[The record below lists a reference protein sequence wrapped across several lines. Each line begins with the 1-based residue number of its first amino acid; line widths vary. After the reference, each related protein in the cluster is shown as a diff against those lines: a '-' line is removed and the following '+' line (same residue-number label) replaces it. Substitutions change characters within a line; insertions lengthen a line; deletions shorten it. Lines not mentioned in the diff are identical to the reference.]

1 MRLGDVFT
9 VQRFKS
15 TAVILGVI
23 AFALFATAIAKSRA
37 AKPAVIIKMMDN
49 PLSFEPVR
57 TTIKAGD
64 TVEWQNVGNQLHHVT
79 TDPAAALKKADVSNP
94 PGAKPFDSGFLKPGE
109 SFSETFSVPGVYR
122 YTCAVHEAKGM
133 NGEVIVQK

>member
-1 MRLGDVFT
+1 MRIGHVFP
-9 VQRFKS
+9 VHRFKS
-15 TAVILGVI
+15 TVFIFGVI
-23 AFALFATAIAKSRA
+23 TIALLAATAAKSRA
-37 AKPAVIIKMMDN
+37 SRPTIVIKMMDM
-49 PLSFEPVR
+49 PLSFEPMQ

-94 PGAKPFDSGFLKPGE
+94 LGAQPFDSGFLKPGE
-109 SFSETFSVPGVYR
+109 SFSETFSVPGTYR

-133 NGEVIVQK
+133 NGEIIVQK

>member
-1 MRLGDVFT
+1 MGLGDFFT

-15 TAVILGVI
+15 TVVILGVI
-23 AFALFATAIAKSRA
+23 AFALFANAIGQSRA
-37 AKPAVIIKMMDN
+37 AKPAMIIKMMDM
-49 PLSFEPVR
+49 PLSFEPMR
-57 TTIKAGD
+57 TTIRAGD

-79 TDPAAALKKADVSNP
+79 TDPAAALKKTDVSNP

-109 SFSETFSVPGVYR
+109 SFSQTFSVPGTYR